1 MKSLA
6 TVLLAV
12 ASSLAF
18 AQTTT
23 TTKTAP
29 APFNAQVGTAT
40 IAPSKTTTYEQP
52 NTGPTGEPIPGNK
65 RGSTTT
71 DSYGVTVKIPL
82 PSK

>member
-1 MKSLA
+1 MKKLT
-6 TVLLAV
+6 TVLLVA
-12 ASSLAF
+12 ASSVAF

-29 APFNAQVGTAT
+29 APFNAQVGNAT
-40 IAPSKTTTYEQP
+40 ISPSKTTTYEQP
-52 NTGPTGEPIPGNK
+52 NKGPSGEPIPGNK

-71 DSYGVTVKIPL
+71 DAYGVTVTIPL